1 MAASYK
7 VNFAV
12 SCTPVE
18 TPAVEYG
25 TAGDQIASE
34 VGKSLGGSGS
44 IAMADF
50 AGGAAVQGYNDQA
63 ANYLEC
69 VDNSSTQISSET
81 TAKFVFIKNTGRL
94 FSTSSVLGAALA
106 DHLVRVTAEGGTDT
120 VVLATLNAGEAVIF
134 KAEEVSNLPI
144 NCTYIKVRTYESDG
158 SAAGATDHLA
168 VEYLVTD

>member
-1 MAASYK
+1 MAATYK

-18 TPAVEYG
+18 VPAVEFG
-25 TAGDQIASE
+25 TGGDQISSE

-44 IAMADF
+44 ISMADF
-50 AGGAAVQGYNDQA
+50 AGGAADQGYNDQTV
-63 ANYLEC
+63 NYLEC
-69 VDNSSTQISSET
+69 VDNSSTQISAET
-81 TAKFVFIKNTGRL
+81 TAKFVLIKNTGYL
-94 FSTSSVLGAALA
+94 FSNATTLGAALA

-120 VVLATLNAGEAVIF
+120 VVLATLNAREAIIL
-134 KAEEVSNLPI
+134 KAEEATNLPI